1 MATTGLRFD
10 DALDALVTGG
20 SYEAALAFSGFV
32 PFLAAVP
39 KQVACRLIVDLQ
51 GINGWEAL
59 KGTGLELVVLEG
71 TRDGLLEPRVWRA
84 LSWAAFSGVNE
95 GVRQT
100 KPFKVEGVPLD
111 PTWPVDFKNEL
122 SLALFGLATP
132 QQAEEE
138 PTAVK
143 VVEVFVFQRLHCLRQ
158 RQDKVEPKVEAQV
171 PGAQVEVRNPD
182 EHDDD
187 AASEASWLREQLTP
201 TPAVMK
207 VGEEDESSQEEDA
220 QSNASWFEAPFVDDL
235 PPPEAEGAMVA
246 DDEPEVEGG

>member
-1 MATTGLRFD
+1 M
-10 DALDALVTGG
+10 
-20 SYEAALAFSGFV
+20 
-32 PFLAAVP
+32 
-39 KQVACRLIVDLQ
+39 
-51 GINGWEAL
+51 
-59 KGTGLELVVLEG
+59 
-71 TRDGLLEPRVWRA
+71 
-84 LSWAAFSGVNE
+84 
-95 GVRQT
+95 
-100 KPFKVEGVPLD
+100 
-111 PTWPVDFKNEL
+111 
-122 SLALFGLATP
+122 
-132 QQAEEE
+132 
-138 PTAVK
+138 
-143 VVEVFVFQRLHCLRQ
+143 FQRLHCLRQ

-246 DDEPEVEGG
+246 DDEPEVEGGVGLDVDLWQDSGGYAVKQYKPKRSRFFTLEPKGAARSHVLYMP